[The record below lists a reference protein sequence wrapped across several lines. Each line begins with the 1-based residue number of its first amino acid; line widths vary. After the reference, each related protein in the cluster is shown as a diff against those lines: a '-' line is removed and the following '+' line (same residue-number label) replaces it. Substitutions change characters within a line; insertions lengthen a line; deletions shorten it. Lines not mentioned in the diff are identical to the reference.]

1 MITAGRTPTSFSF
14 KNQRHEH
21 SIQQN
26 SNRHFKRPTLG
37 RPTLGRPTLGRPHP
51 DHAHARPPHPDHAHA
66 RPFLKWA
73 GGKRAL
79 APEITK
85 LLPDTIKTYWETVS
99 GWWSTL
105 LCPEYSDTRR
115 QAIRRERRAYPD
127 LPDRPQQA
135 GRALLPRL
143 QEHKEA
149 HADKKYYY
157 HVRRATASP
166 DAVEVAA
173 RFIYLNRT
181 CYNGLYRVN
190 KSGLFN
196 VPRGGYKNP
205 AICDTDNLRVVS
217 EVLQKAV
224 LRHGDCGKVEPSPG
238 DFIYCD
244 PPYDGTFT
252 RCDARG
258 FGEPEQ
264 RRLRDTVLKWQGL
277 GAQVMV
283 SNADTPLIRSLYPES
298 SFRVHQVSA
307 PRSINSKGNGRGP
320 VNELLITTYS
330 CSLCE

>member
-1 MITAGRTPTSFSF
+1 MSTAFNRIPTV
-14 KNQRHEH
+14 
-21 SIQQN
+21 IQ
-26 SNRHFKRPTLG
+26 P
-37 RPTLGRPTLGRPHP
+37 P
-51 DHAHARPPHPDHAHA
+51 HARPPHPDHAHA

-85 LLPDTIKTYWETVS
+85 LLPDTIKTYWEPFLGGGALFFALNTQIRDARLSDVNAELILTCQTVRNKL
-99 GWWSTL
+99 G
-105 LCPEYSDTRR
+105 
-115 QAIRRERRAYPD
+115 
-127 LPDRPQQA
+127 
-135 GRALLPRL
+135 ALLPRL

-157 HVRRATASP
+157 RVRRATASP

-173 RFIYLNRT
+173 RFIYLTRT

-224 LRHGDCGKVEPSPG
+224 LKHGDFGKVEPSQG

-244 PPYDGTFT
+244 PPYDGTFA

-283 SNADTPLIRSLYPES
+283 SNADTPFIRSLYPES
-298 SFRVHQVSA
+298 SFRVYQVSA

-320 VNELLITTYS
+320 VNELLITTYT
-330 CSLCE
+330 CSQRNPEVRRH